1 MDRKV
6 LSRRKFLK
14 ATSGILA
21 AAAVS
26 PAWARQHNT
35 SEYERSLAFVN
46 LHTGEKLHS
55 TYWVEGEYQQDE
67 LHTINHLLRD
77 HRNGDQIQ
85 IDHSLLDLLHDI
97 RAVTGTSQPL
107 HVISAYRSPE
117 TNAKL
122 SKNSNGVAKKSLH
135 MQGKAIDIRLPDV
148 SLDKLHKRALS
159 LRAGGVGYYRRSDF
173 IHLDVGRVRNW
184 RG

>member
-1 MDRKV
+1 MDRA
-6 LSRRKFLK
+6 LLNRRKFLK
-14 ATSGILA
+14 ASSGLVA

-26 PAWARQHNT
+26 PVWARQSNIT
-35 SEYERSLAFVN
+35 EYERSLSFLN
-46 LHTGEKLHS
+46 LHTGEKLHT
-55 TYWVEGEYQQDE
+55 TYWAEGEYLQDE
-67 LHTINHLLRD
+67 LLNINRLLRD
-77 HRNGDQIQ
+77 HRNGSQIH
-85 IDHSLLDLLHDI
+85 IDHALLDLLHDI
-97 RAVTGTSQPL
+97 RSVTGTVQPL

-122 SKNSNGVAKKSLH
+122 RKNSNGVAKKSLH
-135 MQGKAIDIRLPDV
+135 MQGKAIDIRLPDI
-148 SLDKLHKRALS
+148 SLDKLHNRALS